1 MVDELAAF
9 RPLII
14 TVRWG
19 TLAVGVALAQSSG
32 HFTRRL
38 PWVLAL
44 VVYAAFRTVRPLSYR
59 RNSLRAQVP
68 LLAEIVLFWV
78 AVVSTGYWLSP
89 FFFCLATAIVAASF
103 AGGSQLGL
111 TAAGLAV
118 AGVAIPFHLLV
129 RTATVEITIVW
140 GSELLL
146 ISLVTGYARSVFY
159 EAEART
165 SLALDRVSRL
175 SEANDLL
182 VDLHRVA
189 QTLPASLD
197 LAETVTSTVHRL
209 RELFEPDVI
218 VVLLREESPP
228 GWTVMASEGTRLP
241 HFYAQAELP
250 DPLERVTH
258 RPGTLLVSD
267 LGLDH
272 HPVGIAPMS
281 RCGLYAPLRAR
292 NTLIG
297 LLAVEHR
304 ELGRLRTR
312 ETGLMDG
319 LAEQAALALDNARW
333 FGRLRTVGA
342 DEERTRIARDLHDR
356 VGQSLAYLA
365 FELDRITGS
374 AKDLTIHPDLVNLR
388 QDVRRVVGEVRDTLY
403 DLRTDV
409 SESQG
414 LVAILGAFLQRV
426 HARTGV
432 EVVFRQEETRRLP
445 LPQERELWRIAQE
458 AVTNA
463 ERHANCRTISV
474 IWRCDESGALLE
486 VLDDGRGL
494 PESTGAPLG
503 RGSYGIVGMRE
514 RADAIGARLELTSK
528 PGQGTTLRCALGR
541 GLP

>member
-1 MVDELAAF
+1 
-9 RPLII
+9 
-14 TVRWG
+14 VRWG

-32 HFTRRL
+32 HFMRRL

-44 VVYAAFRTVRPLSYR
+44 VAYAAFRTIRPLSYR
-59 RNSLRAQVP
+59 RRGLAAQLP
-68 LLAEIVLFWV
+68 LVAEIVLFWV

-118 AGVAIPFHLLV
+118 IGVAIPFHLLV
-129 RTATVEITIVW
+129 RTATAEITIVW

-146 ISLVTGYARSVFY
+146 ISMVTGYARSVFY
-159 EAEART
+159 AAEART

-197 LAETVTSTVHRL
+197 LAETVSSTVQRL

-218 VVLLREESPP
+218 AILIREESPP
-228 GWTVMASEGTRLP
+228 GWTTMASEGTRLP
-241 HFYAQAELP
+241 HFYPEAGLP
-250 DPLERVTH
+250 GPLQRVTH
-258 RPGTLLVSD
+258 RPGAHLVSD
-267 LGLDH
+267 LAGDHQVGL
-272 HPVGIAPMS
+272 AAAS

-304 ELGRLRTR
+304 EPGRLRTR
-312 ETGLMDG
+312 EIGLMDG

-365 FELDRITGS
+365 FELDRITGG
-374 AKDLTIHPDLVNLR
+374 AQDLSIHPDLINLR

-409 SESQG
+409 SESQD
-414 LVAILGAFLQRV
+414 LVAILEAFLQRV

-432 EVVFRQEETRRLP
+432 AVALRHETTRRLP

-463 ERHANCRTISV
+463 ERHAKCTCISV
-474 IWRCDESGALLE
+474 TWRCDESGA
-486 VLDDGRGL
+486 VLDVVDDGQGL
-494 PESTGAPLG
+494 PETTTSG
-503 RGSYGIVGMRE
+503 RGSYGIIGMRE
-514 RADAIGARLELTSK
+514 RADAIGARLELTSS
-528 PGQGTTLRCALGR
+528 PGKGTTLRCTLGR
-541 GLP
+541 DVS

>member
-1 MVDELAAF
+1 MAAF

-14 TVRWG
+14 AVRWG
-19 TLAVGVALAQSSG
+19 TLGVGVALAESSG

-44 VVYAAFRTVRPLSYR
+44 VVYAAYRTARPLSYR
-59 RNSLRAQVP
+59 RSSFRAQLP
-68 LLAEIVLFWV
+68 LITEILLFWV

-129 RTATVEITIVW
+129 RSATAEITIVW

-197 LAETVTSTVHRL
+197 LSETVTSTVQRL

-218 VVLLREESPP
+218 AILIREESPP

-241 HFYAQAELP
+241 HFYAEDQLAE
-250 DPLERVTH
+250 PLERVTH
-258 RPGTLLVSD
+258 RPGALLVGD
-267 LGLDH
+267 LGDEH
-272 HPVGIAPMS
+272 HHSGLAPSS

-304 ELGRLRTR
+304 EPGRLRTR

-356 VGQSLAYLA
+356 VGQSLAFLA
-365 FELDRITGS
+365 FELDRITSG
-374 AKDLTIHPDLVNLR
+374 AEDLTIHPDLVNLR

-409 SESQG
+409 SDSQD
-414 LVAILGAFLQRV
+414 LVAILEAFLQRV
-426 HARTGV
+426 HGRSGV
-432 EVVFRQEETRRLP
+432 EVVLRPEATRRLP

-463 ERHANCRTISV
+463 ERHASCRTIKV
-474 IWRCDESGALLE
+474 TWRCDESGAVLE
-486 VLDDGRGL
+486 VVDDGRGL
-494 PESTGAPLG
+494 PETTTSG
-503 RGSYGIVGMRE
+503 RGSYGIIGMRE

-528 PGQGTTLRCALGR
+528 PGQGTTLRCTLGR
-541 GLP
+541 GFP